1 MNYISMHLF
10 NEQGNLKVDLQRL
23 RKVSEAEKFTRS
35 ETGFWNQNCSVI
47 KDKYIDNLTLTNH
60 DNPENVIV
68 SRKILIKPN
77 YLQRKLLM
85 ECFHAYRYVYNQ
97 AIELIFRILDLSE
110 KTGCKIMPST
120 IKMAVYKYVKIT
132 DDIVP
137 DFVLPLPADS
147 RKEALREAVKNYSTC
162 ITHMRR
168 GICKKFL
175 LKHKRRDAM
184 TFRIKTN
191 AIKLEK
197 NKLVIFRDRII
208 ERIRDVAV
216 EREGKCTAKSIK
228 KYNHLRY
235 ADIDKGNRSRLS
247 PYLDENG
254 NPTSYPIITYSHGKY
269 YLIVSG
275 TREAEITKDKKEICA
290 IDPGVVNFH
299 TIYDRETTYIEGH
312 KLYETKLQSI
322 NQRIDKL
329 VRAKQYVTGAKLKRM
344 RLRELKLRAKVS
356 NIVYDFRHKLAST
369 LCNKYKV
376 ILLPKLGIKQVAKH
390 LRRTVNRKLYALS
403 HYKFNELIKQI
414 AQRTGTTVI
423 HCLESYTSKT
433 CGNCGNLQ
441 SVDDDRIFRCALC
454 QYVCGRDEN
463 ACKNILIRTLN
474 NYLLS

>member
-1 MNYISMHLF
+1 MHLF
-10 NEQGNLKVDLQRL
+10 NKRGVLEVDLQRL
-23 RKVSEAEKFTRS
+23 RKVSETEKFTRS

-47 KDKYIDNLTLTNH
+47 KDKYIDNLAFTNH
-60 DNPENVIV
+60 DNCKDVIV

-77 YLQRKLLM
+77 YLQRKLLT

-97 AIELIFRILDLSE
+97 AVELIFHILNLSRRV
-110 KTGCKIMPST
+110 GCVMTTKT

-137 DFVLPLPADS
+137 DFVIVLPADS

-162 ITHMRR
+162 ITHMRK
-168 GICKKFL
+168 GLCKKFL

-208 ERIRDVAV
+208 ERIREVAV
-216 EREGKCTAKSIK
+216 EREGKCTAKSVK

-254 NPTSYPIITYSHGKY
+254 NPMSYPIITYSHNKY

-275 TREAEITKDKKEICA
+275 TRKAESIKDKKEICA

-299 TIYDRETTYIEGH
+299 TIYDRETTVIEGH
-312 KLYETKLQSI
+312 KLYESRLQSI

-329 VRAKQYVTGAKLKRM
+329 VKAKQYVTGTKLKRM
-344 RLRELKLRAKVS
+344 RERELKLRAKVS
-356 NIVYDFRHKLAST
+356 NIVYDFRHKLASK

-376 ILLPKLGIKQVAKH
+376 ILLPKLGVKQVAKN
-390 LRRTVNRKLYALS
+390 LRKTINRKLYALS

-414 AQRTGTTVI
+414 ALRTGTTII

-441 SVDDDRIFRCALC
+441 SVDDDRIFRCTLC